1 MAHLYL
7 RAGKTVR
14 NDDRIDA
21 PAKKPDGSGR
31 FRGNKIPAGKTVLL
45 LTCLVSLAVQ
55 LTFADTGVGEII
67 IDDFENGLHR
77 NWTERKFKGKT
88 DYRAVETE
96 TGKSLMADSKDSA
109 SLLIYR
115 TKINPREYPVFTW
128 RWKVAGILEKGD
140 AGRKETDDY
149 PARVYVLFHHWIP
162 FIRKSICYI
171 WANRLPK
178 GSHRVSGYFGG
189 QENLA
194 VESGKENA
202 GKWITE
208 KRNIIEDYR
217 RLFGGEPP
225 SIMAVGIM
233 TDTDNTGES
242 ATAWYDDLKFTK
254 K

>member
-21 PAKKPDGSGR
+21 PAKKPDGCGR
-31 FRGNKIPAGKTVLL
+31 FRRNKIPAGKAVLL
-45 LTCLVSLAVQ
+45 IACLVSLAVQ
-55 LTFADTGVGEII
+55 LTFADTGVREII
-67 IDDFENGLHR
+67 IDDFETGLHS
-77 NWTERKFKGKT
+77 NWSEKKFKGKT
-88 DYRAVETE
+88 EYRVVETE
-96 TGKSLMADSKDSA
+96 TGKSLMAHSEDSA
-109 SLLIYR
+109 SLLTYR
-115 TKINPREYPVFTW
+115 AGINPQEYPIFTW
-128 RWKVAGILEKGD
+128 RWKVSNILKKGD

-162 FIRKSICYI
+162 FMRKSICYL

-178 GSHRVSGYFGG
+178 RSHLVSGYFGG

-194 VESGKENA
+194 VESGKENV
-202 GKWITE
+202 GEWITE

-225 SIMAVGIM
+225 AIMAVGIM

-242 ATAWYDDLKFTK
+242 ATAWYDDLKFTQK
-254 K
+254 